1 MRFDSE
7 RAKNCFERN
16 DTKELI
22 KLGYHLYTNSTY
34 VDSHEYA
41 DLVDLINTIL
51 DYIYGMENREVQ
63 EAFIMMLHNAVNC
76 HSATCPEMKL
86 CLDKMERIIT
96 SGKLNDWEL
105 AETLLIISCTMD
117 EKYTKL
123 MTYYKDYEDPYVQ
136 EVVKEYFYD
145 LTLSGKMKG
154 IYG

>member
-7 RAKNCFERN
+7 RVKNCFERN

-22 KLGYHLYTNSTY
+22 KLGYHYYTNSTY
-34 VDSHEYA
+34 VDPDEYA
-41 DLVDLINTIL
+41 DLVNLINTIL
-51 DYIYGMENREVQ
+51 DYIYDIENREVQ
-63 EAFIMMLHNAVNC
+63 EAFVMMIHNAVNC
-76 HSATCPEMKL
+76 HWSTCTEMKL
-86 CLDKMERIIT
+86 CLDKMERIIV

-123 MTYYKDYEDPYVQ
+123 MNCYKDYEDSYVQ

-145 LTLSGKMKG
+145 LTLR
-154 IYG
+154 